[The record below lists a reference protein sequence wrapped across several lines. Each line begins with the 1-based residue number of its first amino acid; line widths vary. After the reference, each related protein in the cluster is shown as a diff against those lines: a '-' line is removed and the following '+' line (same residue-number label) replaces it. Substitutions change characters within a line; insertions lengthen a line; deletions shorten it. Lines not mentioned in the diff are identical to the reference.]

1 MTHHLLPNDRNN
13 WIKQIQ
19 EQQNCKN
26 AVWDILSM
34 QGEYFSTFSTNAA
47 KNRQQKAKRKKNGP
61 TKEKK
66 MLILSST
73 GPAQPKFSLK

>member
-34 QGEYFSTFSTNAA
+34 QGEYYFGWLSLVQS
-47 KNRQQKAKRKKNGP
+47 
-61 TKEKK
+61 
-66 MLILSST
+66 LILL
-73 GPAQPKFSLK
+73 FYFLY